1 MGKIVF
7 PLNDWAKKEP
17 AAAVKSSAV
26 VNNVVAAT
34 RAALPITD
42 LFQQV
47 DAVVEEVVGRGIDLT
62 QGYERWRNIG
72 FAIAEGMGNQGRA
85 YFHRLSAQNPD
96 YDVTDCD
103 KQYDACL
110 NARGSGITINSLFH
124 AAKEAGIDISAI
136 ARQFSS
142 SQTFTQIPQFEECG
156 EMEAAISCVRPTF
169 SDKIPMEDWPE
180 LMQVGYRLGGSH
192 AYTDMMLLG
201 QLVMTT
207 GVMPNVTGRYHKRT
221 YWANLYAFIIAPPAS
236 LKGDLSFLLRFVEP
250 IAEAIRLVGQQEME
264 EYEQKMAEYN
274 AQKQKK
280 GVKVGLPPKEP
291 PYRTLFAP
299 GNCTAAALYETM
311 DDNQALGIIMFEPE
325 GDVITQACRNKETGD
340 FSVGSRLAFHHEK
353 ISLFRKTDHK
363 RIIIRFPR
371 LTQLI
376 SGTPNQIGDM
386 IPTSENGNF
395 SRYIVYEIDEA
406 DDDWQDVFAESEE
419 TVEEMYDSVGKEYY
433 EKVYLPLTK
442 RKQPL
447 PFVLTVEQRK
457 EFNAFFKVL
466 KKEQTS
472 MLGGEIKATV
482 YRLGLITFRLAKTL
496 SVLRLA
502 EREDVDIATLE
513 TLECDDRDFRIAME
527 MVNVLIS
534 HATSVYTN
542 LLNHPQKHYTAPAEG
557 MNLVEKT
564 IMEKLNKRFTR
575 QEYLKAAAECGV
587 CEKTADRYLGK
598 LQNRYKLAIR
608 VQNGIFEMLK

>member
-264 EYEQKMAEYN
+264 EYE
-274 AQKQKK
+274 KK
-280 GVKVGLPPKEP
+280 K
-291 PYRTLFAP
+291 
-299 GNCTAAALYETM
+299 
-311 DDNQALGIIMFEPE
+311 
-325 GDVITQACRNKETGD
+325 
-340 FSVGSRLAFHHEK
+340 
-353 ISLFRKTDHK
+353 
-363 RIIIRFPR
+363 
-371 LTQLI
+371 
-376 SGTPNQIGDM
+376 
-386 IPTSENGNF
+386 
-395 SRYIVYEIDEA
+395 
-406 DDDWQDVFAESEE
+406 
-419 TVEEMYDSVGKEYY
+419 
-433 EKVYLPLTK
+433 
-442 RKQPL
+442 
-447 PFVLTVEQRK
+447 
-457 EFNAFFKVL
+457 
-466 KKEQTS
+466 
-472 MLGGEIKATV
+472 
-482 YRLGLITFRLAKTL
+482 
-496 SVLRLA
+496 
-502 EREDVDIATLE
+502 
-513 TLECDDRDFRIAME
+513 
-527 MVNVLIS
+527 
-534 HATSVYTN
+534 
-542 LLNHPQKHYTAPAEG
+542 
-557 MNLVEKT
+557 
-564 IMEKLNKRFTR
+564 
-575 QEYLKAAAECGV
+575 
-587 CEKTADRYLGK
+587 
-598 LQNRYKLAIR
+598 
-608 VQNGIFEMLK
+608 